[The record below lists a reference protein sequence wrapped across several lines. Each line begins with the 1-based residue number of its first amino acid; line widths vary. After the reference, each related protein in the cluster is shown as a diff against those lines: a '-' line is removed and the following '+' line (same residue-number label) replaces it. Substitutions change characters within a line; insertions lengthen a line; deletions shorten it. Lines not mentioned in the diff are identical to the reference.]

1 MSRFLKSLMLT
12 CALGAGGLSLS
23 ACVTPIPEYVPLSG
37 PARAA
42 LTSTEVVAP
51 IRQSEIYI
59 YVAPV
64 NTGGQG
70 GLIGALVAAGI
81 EAGNT
86 SAAEEAVKP
95 ARDAVIDFNFDETLR
110 QDLQTSLSAVDFLK
124 VDGVRVVKDV
134 SIASINPAISDS
146 PRDAVLLTAAD
157 YQFSSDGS
165 SVTVTLLAN
174 LFASSPT
181 MDAFKPAK
189 GGNTKDLSSAGNA
202 LYRGKFI
209 AMVPL
214 DVSTGKRETN
224 IAAWSAD
231 GGAKLRK
238 ALNDGSAEVTGKLAR
253 DIQQP
258 PPPVLPAPAK

>member
-1 MSRFLKSLMLT
+1 MSRFLKSLALT
-12 CALGAGGLSLS
+12 CALGAGGMSLS
-23 ACVTPIPEYVPLSG
+23 ACVTAVPEYVPLSG
-37 PARAA
+37 AAREA

-81 EAGNT
+81 EAGNA

-95 ARDAVIDFNFDETLR
+95 ARDAIIDFNFDETLR
-110 QDLQTSLSAVDFLK
+110 QDLQSSLSQVSFLK
-124 VDGVRVVKDV
+124 VDGVRVVKDI
-134 SIASINPAISDS
+134 SLASINGSITNS
-146 PRDAVLLTAAD
+146 PRDAVLMTAAD
-157 YQFSSDGS
+157 YQLSTDAS
-165 SVTVTLLAN
+165 SVTVTLYAN
-174 LFASSPT
+174 LFSSSPT

-189 GGNTKDLSSAGNA
+189 GGDAKNVSGVGNA

-209 AMVPL
+209 AMIPL
-214 DVSTGKRETN
+214 DTPTGKRETN
-224 IAAWSAD
+224 VAAWSAD

-238 ALNDGSAEVTGKLAR
+238 ALAQGSAEVAGKLAR